1 MKTAFLFIAFILA
14 VQNLYGQKAEV
25 LRNDDVVAM
34 HQAKVSANLI
44 KQKINMSERRFD
56 MSVPGL
62 LALKSVKLPEPIIEV
77 MLTSTTPI
85 DLMQNEHV
93 IQLHNAG
100 FSKRLIIQ
108 KIQAGPSRFNVTT
121 DGLIQ
126 LRIAKVPEAITKVM
140 INGNSKSK

>member
-1 MKTAFLFIAFILA
+1 MKTAFLFMAIILA

>member
-1 MKTAFLFIAFILA
+1 MAIILA